1 MRVGASLNHIR
12 WITFAFEISRQNRF
26 GGAMQ
31 NRGRSIGLFCAEPFR
46 LFFPVGIMLG
56 MAGVLLWPL
65 FYLGAGIEYPSVAH
79 ARLMIEGFMASFI
92 FGFLGTAG
100 PRITSTRPFT
110 LPETAAIF
118 TLDLLAAGLHVG
130 GAHRVGDICFFGCLL
145 FFVRTIGV
153 RFYERKDCPPPNFA
167 LVALG
172 LFSGIGGAA
181 LLAYAE
187 ATQYS
192 RAYQFGSALLNQC
205 FVLLPILGVAPFFLG
220 RLLDLPRPDLPE
232 SRVFPPGW
240 FAQAAVAATI
250 GVVIAG
256 SFLLEVFGFG
266 EIGAWTRAATV
277 AIYVAAKM
285 PFRGR
290 SFLADCLRAG
300 IIWTAIGFTVV
311 AFYPGYRVGGLH
323 VVFVTGF
330 ALVAFTVA
338 IRVVFGH
345 SGRTDL
351 LQKPL
356 PFFVATIGLLLLAMI
371 SRFTA
376 DLAPGTRTLHLL
388 SAAICWL
395 VAAFIWMEKVIPKVA
410 TADPEE

>member
-1 MRVGASLNHIR
+1 
-12 WITFAFEISRQNRF
+12 
-26 GGAMQ
+26 MQ

-46 LFFPVGIMLG
+46 IFFPVGLMLG

-65 FYLGAGIEYPSVAH
+65 FYLGASIAYPSVAH

-118 TLDLLAAGLHVG
+118 TLDLLAGGLHLG
-130 GAHRVGDICFFGCLL
+130 GAHRVGDICFLACLL
-145 FFVRTIGV
+145 FFGRTIGI
-153 RFYERKDCPPPNFA
+153 RFHERKDCPPPNFA

-172 LFSGIGGAA
+172 LLSGIGGAA
-181 LLAYAE
+181 LVAYAE
-187 ATQYS
+187 TAQYS

-250 GVVIAG
+250 GIVIAG
-256 SFLLEVFGFG
+256 SFLLEVLGFG
-266 EIGAWTRAATV
+266 EIGAWARAA
-277 AIYVAAKM
+277 AIVIYLVTKM

-290 SFLADCLRAG
+290 SFLADCLRSG
-300 IIWTAIGFTVV
+300 LIWIAIGFTVL
-311 AFYPGYRVGGLH
+311 AFLPGYRVGALH
-323 VVFVTGF
+323 IVFITGF
-330 ALVAFTVA
+330 GLVAFTVA

-356 PFFVATIGLLLLAMI
+356 PFFITANVLLILAMI

-376 DLAPGTRTLHLL
+376 DLAPGTRILHLL

-395 VAAFIWMEKVIPKVA
+395 AAAFIWMVKVIPKVA
-410 TADPEE
+410 TTDPED